1 MQGFSFFFN
10 FFLTAGSQVKKKTW
24 LGQKIGTKNLKW
36 STLLKIHM
44 FSVFLGQ
51 QIFPVA
57 ISRDFFFYRFCCQNV
72 HFFRRTRTAVFCVCS
87 AVVTA
92 EPLKILATKTV
103 EKNLV
108 KSPQENLL
116 SKFFRK
122 NKTENM

>member
-1 MQGFSFFFN
+1 MYTSAEN
-10 FFLTAGSQVKKKTW
+10 NCEKHSA
-24 LGQKIGTKNLKW
+24 
-36 STLLKIHM
+36 
-44 FSVFLGQ
+44 
-51 QIFPVA
+51 
-57 ISRDFFFYRFCCQNV
+57 V

-87 AVVTA
+87 SSVVTA

-122 NKTENM
+122 NKTENMWIL